1 MNTFEVPMSGISDR
15 HQDGGRY
22 NASLSL
28 SSQLSR
34 RSFISTTGLDTVN
47 RKKTYRPLSKCVVT
61 ILTILLFV
69 VVLSS
74 LLNYYYKQPLWAY
87 VVKELSTNAVN
98 TNSEY
103 RQHHSKSPYFVADD
117 INALLHKML
126 LIQPINRTYLQI
138 LLHQINTTRSDIYNY
153 WDVSNYP
160 YFLTLMD
167 IPHRSW
173 DIQKAKFIK
182 LVMEH
187 DDGSGMMN
195 SDDFIV
201 GFSGSSVTAGHG
213 NYDYYSKYCT

>member
-1 MNTFEVPMSGISDR
+1 MDKISEVPMSENSDR

-22 NASLSL
+22 NSSLPL

-34 RSFISTTGLDTVN
+34 QSL

-61 ILTILLFV
+61 ILTILIFV

-74 LLNYYYKQPLWAY
+74 LLNYYYKQPLWTY
-87 VVKELSTNAVN
+87 VAKELSTTAVT
-98 TNSEY
+98 TNSEH
-103 RQHHSKSPYFVADD
+103 RLHHSKSPYFVDDADD
-117 INALLHKML
+117 INALLHKMML
-126 LIQPINRTYLQI
+126 LQPINRTYLQA

-187 DDGSGMMN
+187 DGSGTMDG
-195 SDDFIV
+195 DDFIV

-213 NYDYYSKYCT
+213 NYDYDSKYCT